1 MPIIAVAGRKGG
13 VGKSTI
19 VGNLAAEFAAMGSR
33 VIVLDAD
40 LLLLPC
46 GPSKV
51 LMNTNLGRGLSSWLE
66 ESRTLSFPS

>member
-33 VIVLDAD
+33 VIVLDAG

-46 GPSKV
+46 GPSMV
-51 LMNTNLGRGLSSWLE
+51 LMNTNLGRGLSS
-66 ESRTLSFPS
+66 